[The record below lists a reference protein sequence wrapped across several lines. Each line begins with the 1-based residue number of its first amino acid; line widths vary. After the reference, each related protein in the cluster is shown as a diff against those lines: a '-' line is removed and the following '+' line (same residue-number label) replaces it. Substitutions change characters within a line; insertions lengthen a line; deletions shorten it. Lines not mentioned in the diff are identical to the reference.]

1 MKNIFKYI
9 TAVVALL
16 VGFTASGQTQ
26 SGLNVDKKVTDNGDG
41 SYTLELETFVTG
53 KSTSKSSVK
62 PINAILVLDMSG
74 SMNFSMSGS
83 NDNSKERLNSLK
95 ASATSFAN
103 TLIANAIANQVD
115 HKIAI
120 VTFANSS
127 NTKLSWTSLKDNGNS
142 AIDAI
147 ASLSA
152 TGATRSDYGLN
163 TAKGLIGNNVDP
175 DATNLL
181 VMFTDGVPT
190 SIWSSAINIFAEDFD
205 YSVSASAINHSLD
218 IKNKGYSV
226 YTIGIFEDDDANNMS
241 NYMNAVSSNYPKAT
255 ATAWS
260 FAGWSDYSKWQPGTQ
275 SDTKYFAQVSNATEL
290 SKVFETIAGEA
301 IASSDEKRG
310 VDTKA
315 EIYDEITADFLIPR
329 SDSGSIDKN
338 NIVIKCADVKSIS
351 NWSDES
357 RSNWV
362 FEWKGERVPTSA
374 DGDIKVSLGT
384 KDGKDY
390 VSVTGFDFQSNWCGP
405 VVENG
410 VLKGGNDSFHGSKL
424 IIRIT
429 IVQNP
434 NSDGGALTTNTGDSG
449 IYVNDVQL
457 NPSFPVPSTAATE
470 YKVTVKNNSLQN
482 GDSAVYTITRSLNGV
497 VDSSYKLQ
505 LILTSDTSVA
515 GISNEKSVKLRL
527 FKGSDE
533 NAKYKYTVTET
544 LWNWTYS
551 KSKASLEAVVADQIS
566 GLSGPYVFDFSGGT
580 KNDVKIKNVEKTY

>member
-9 TAVVALL
+9 ITVVALL
-16 VGFTASGQTQ
+16 VGFTAFGQTQ

-41 SYTLELETFVTG
+41 TYTLELETFVTG
-53 KSTSKSSVK
+53 KSTTNTSVK
-62 PINAILVLDMSG
+62 PINAILVLDISG
-74 SMNFSMSGS
+74 SMDEKING
-83 NDNSKERLNSLK
+83 KTKLASLK
-95 ASATSFAN
+95 ESALSFVD
-103 TLIANAIANQVD
+103 TLRTNALKNDVA
-115 HKIAI
+115 HKVSVISFGTGTN
-120 VTFANSS
+120 VPV
-127 NTKLSWTSLKDNGNS
+127 KLSDGDLSNETKYNTVRSQIN
-142 AIDAI
+142 
-147 ASLSA
+147 SLSA
-152 TGATRSDYGLN
+152 FGWTGTGDAMNNALTQ
-163 TAKGLIGNNVDP
+163 AKTVTNS
-175 DATNLL
+175 DATNLVIL
-181 VMFTDGVPT
+181 FTDGVP
-190 SIWSSAINIFAEDFD
+190 SITGDIFNYYIASNAIT
-205 YSVSASAINHSLD
+205 YSRS
-218 IKNKGYSV
+218 IKDLSTGFKV
-226 YTIGIFEDDDANNMS
+226 YTIGIFDDETSSMT
-241 NYMNAVSSNYPKAT
+241 NYMEAVSSNYPKAQASASWVLPFIGYNSFKLNDR
-255 ATAWS
+255 ATDPHYYHKVDDGEAL
-260 FAGWSDYSKWQPGTQ
+260 Q
-275 SDTKYFAQVSNATEL
+275 N
-290 SKVFETIAGEA
+290 VFETIASEA
-301 IASSDEKRG
+301 IASSDEKRA
-310 VDTKA
+310 VNTKA

-338 NIVIKCADVKSIS
+338 NIVITYADVKSIDG
-351 NWSDES
+351 WRSDD
-357 RSNWV
+357 RSDWV
-362 FEWKGERVPTSA
+362 FKWDTERAPKSS
-374 DGDIKVSLGT
+374 DGDIKVSIGT
-384 KDGKDY
+384 REDGKDY

-405 VVENG
+405 VVVNG
-410 VLKGGNDSFHGSKL
+410 NLTSNGSQYHGSKM

-434 NSDGGALTTNTGDSG
+434 NSDGGALTTNTGNSG
-449 IYVNDVQL
+449 VYVNNVQL